1 MSAHAIEIPSAA
13 VNRKLR
19 DLIVMAAT
27 GLGVILSGY
36 VIHEPAPY
44 ELYMTGLLVVWALT
58 SLQIPSAVFPLLF
71 LFMVFDV
78 GGMIAMT
85 QMSDLYETPLY
96 IAVSMFLA
104 LTAVFFASI
113 VSQRPWLFSTI
124 FKCWIFTAVFTA
136 AVGIIGYFDLVP
148 GASEFTKYGR
158 AAGAFQDPNVFG
170 PFLCL
175 PAVYLVQKIY
185 TDKLRAIPLT
195 SVPLIIVISGIF
207 LSFSRGAWGLAAFAI
222 GFMTVLM
229 LMVNK
234 SGLFRLRIMIMA
246 VLAVMIISG
255 VVLFALQIPEVAQL
269 FSDRAH
275 LLQSYDSARLGRF
288 ARYPI
293 GLWMAAQHPLGIGAL
308 QFGRELGEDTHDIWL
323 KALLDYSWLG
333 FAAYVTLI
341 VWTLGAGG
349 KILTRRYPWQNY
361 YICVYVVFVGHLLLG
376 TIIDI
381 DHWRHLHILFGLL
394 WAGIALDRSER
405 QKQSQSGSAIA
416 VDQPMHMTIVRAGSE
431 RSAAR

>member
-1 MSAHAIEIPSAA
+1 LSALAIEIPQAA
-13 VNRKLR
+13 VHRKLR
-19 DLIVMAAT
+19 DLIVTAAV
-27 GLGVILSGY
+27 GIGVILSGY

-71 LFMVFDV
+71 LFMLFNI

-104 LTAVFFASI
+104 FTAVFFASI
-113 VSQRPWLFSTI
+113 VSQRPWLFKTI
-124 FKCWIFTAVFTA
+124 FNCWTFTAVFTA
-136 AVGIIGYFDLVP
+136 AAGIVGYFDLVP
-148 GASEFTKYGR
+148 GAREFTKYGR

-175 PAVYLVQKIY
+175 PAVYLVQKTY
-185 TDKLRAIPLT
+185 TGRLHSLLAVSLPLM
-195 SVPLIIVISGIF
+195 IVILGIF
-207 LSFSRGAWGLAAFAI
+207 LSFSRGAWGLFVFAVL
-222 GFMTVLM
+222 FMTVLM
-229 LMVNK
+229 LIVNR
-234 SGLFRLRIMIMA
+234 SGRFRLRIMIMA
-246 VLAVMIISG
+246 VLAVLVLSG
-255 VVLFALQIPEVAQL
+255 AVLIALQIPEVSQL

-333 FAAYVTLI
+333 FAAYLTLI
-341 VWTLGAGG
+341 VWTLAACG
-349 KILTRRYPWQNY
+349 KLLTRDYPWRNY
-361 YICVYVVFVGHLLLG
+361 YISIYAVFVGHLLLG

-394 WAGIALDRSER
+394 WAGVALDRHER
-405 QKQSQSGSAIA
+405 RKQSQSGSLIA
-416 VDQPMHMTIVRAGSE
+416 VDRATHMSIVRAGSE